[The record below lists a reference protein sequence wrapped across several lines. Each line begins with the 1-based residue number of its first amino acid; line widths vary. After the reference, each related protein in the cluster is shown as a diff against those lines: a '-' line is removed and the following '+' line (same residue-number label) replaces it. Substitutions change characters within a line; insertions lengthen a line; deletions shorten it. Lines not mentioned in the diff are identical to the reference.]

1 MLSDPIADFLARIKN
16 GYLARKKEMIVPYSK
31 LKENLAK
38 ILVEEGYLKEGKRQ
52 KARLPSLQQAGGQA
66 KSKKQ
71 DELILTLK
79 YEGKKPALT
88 DVQRVSKPGLRI
100 YVGKR
105 KIPKVL
111 GGLGIVIISTSKG
124 LMTDKQA
131 RKKGLGGELVCKV
144 W

>member
-16 GYLARKKEMIVPYSK
+16 GYLARKKEMTVPYSK

-52 KARLPSLQQAGGQA
+52 KAKG
-66 KSKKQ
+66 KSE

-111 GGLGIVIISTSKG
+111 GGLGIVIVSTSKG
-124 LMTDKQA
+124 LMTDEQA

>member
-1 MLSDPIADFLARIKN
+1 MISDPIADFLIRIKN
-16 GYLARKKEMIVPYSK
+16 GYLAKKREVTAPYSK

-38 ILVEEGYLKEGKRQ
+38 ILVEEGYLTNSKKQ
-52 KARLPSLQQAGGQA
+52 KARLPQPGTGGQA

-71 DELILTLK
+71 EELVLTLK

-100 YVGKR
+100 HAGKT

-111 GGLGIVIISTSKG
+111 GGLGATIISTSQG
-124 LMTDKQA
+124 LMVDREA
-131 RKKGLGGELVCKV
+131 RKKGLGGELICKV